1 MIVRR
6 ATLADAPDVLAWRND
21 AHARAMSRNSD
32 AVGDAE
38 HMAWFVR
45 ALEDPGRLLLIGE
58 QAGGKVG
65 MVRIDRGDESEVS
78 INVNPA
84 CRGRGLGAAL
94 LAQALAQVDGPIV
107 AEIKPDNRVSRR
119 LFESAGFA
127 PDGEREGMLR
137 YRKASA
143 PGIAIAGRA
152 IGPGE
157 PPFVIA
163 ELSGNH
169 NGDVARA
176 LAMIDAAKEA
186 GADAVK
192 LQTYTADTITID
204 HDGPGFV
211 IESGLWKG
219 RNLYELYQEASTPWA
234 WHEQL
239 FEHARA
245 LDVVAFSTPFDESAV
260 DFLEGL
266 GAPAYKIASFELVD
280 RGLIERAA
288 RTGKPLIMSTGLA
301 SPA

>member
-21 AHARAMSRNSD
+21 PHARAMSRNTD
-32 AVGDAE
+32 AVGDTE

-176 LAMIDAAKEA
+176 LAMIDAAKRA

-204 HDGPGFV
+204 HDGPGFR
-211 IESGLWKG
+211 IEDGLWQGRTMHELYREAQMPWEWHAPLFAKG
-219 RNLYELYQEASTPWA
+219 RELGLA
-234 WHEQL
+234 
-239 FEHARA
+239 
-245 LDVVAFSTPFDESAV
+245 VFSSVFNETSI
-260 DFLEGL
+260 DFLEEI
-266 GAPAYKIASFELVD
+266 ATPAYKIA
-280 RGLIERAA
+280 
-288 RTGKPLIMSTGLA
+288 
-301 SPA
+301 